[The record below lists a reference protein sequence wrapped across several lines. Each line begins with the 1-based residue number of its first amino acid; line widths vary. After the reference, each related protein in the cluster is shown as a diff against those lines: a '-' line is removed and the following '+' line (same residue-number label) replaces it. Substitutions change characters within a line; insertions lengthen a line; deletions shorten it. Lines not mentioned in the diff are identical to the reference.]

1 MKFLSSRNIAMSD
14 YELDSLNRM
23 LRERGN
29 GRNYYTRRLGAIDSS
44 HQRFLGLVLSQW
56 RGREGGRERGRE
68 RGYLGCLEGYVA
80 GGDIILFSKSVEL
93 S

>member
-1 MKFLSSRNIAMSD
+1 MSD

-56 RGREGGRERGRE
+56 RGREGGRERG
-68 RGYLGCLEGYVA
+68 YLGCLEGYVA